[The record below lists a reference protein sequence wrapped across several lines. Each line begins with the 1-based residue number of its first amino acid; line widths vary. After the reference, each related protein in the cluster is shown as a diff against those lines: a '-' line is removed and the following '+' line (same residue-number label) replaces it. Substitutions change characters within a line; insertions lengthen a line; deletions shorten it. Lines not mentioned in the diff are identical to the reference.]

1 METFI
6 VVCGLFCLAFIIV
19 GFLALRKVRITDYAP
34 MNEVIIL
41 QGIPGSGKTT
51 YAKNWVKENPTKR
64 IRVNQD
70 DIRNMLGPYW
80 IKERE
85 HLVHL
90 IQNAVIT
97 SAMEEGYNII
107 VDNMNLNPKAITRV
121 VSLVKV
127 HNEEHCNYQI
137 MMHQMETPLEECIQ
151 RDAKRE
157 KPIGEEVIR
166 DIYNTYIG

>member
-6 VVCGLFCLAFIIV
+6 VVCGLFCLAFIIT
-19 GFLALRKVRITDYAP
+19 GGLLLRKINITDYAP
-34 MNEVIIL
+34 THEVIIL

-51 YAKNWVKENPTKR
+51 YARNWVNENPTKR

-80 IKERE
+80 IEERE

-97 SAMEEGYNII
+97 SAMEGGYDII

-121 VSLVKV
+121 ISLAKV
-127 HNEEHCNYQI
+127 HNEDYGNYRVE
-137 MMHQMETPLEECIQ
+137 MHRIDTPLEECIR

-157 KPIGEEVIR
+157 KPIGEKVIR
-166 DIYNTYIG
+166 EIYNTYIG